1 MLLKEIIINSFT
13 PRVSY
18 GDIILW
24 CCHSNEISLAVL
36 LHGIIHFSTFYKIK
50 FGISL
55 EFWFWLVLFGVKRLL
70 NISFSFSIIKPCA
83 VPENIHTPPT
93 GYGFGPPPHILW
105 FQQAFTASPPPPQHP
120 IPQNSQWPSMGEV
133 RKFSRAKHYIGQ
145 TLKNQ
150 EIKNRDRWIIKL
162 ISQYL
167 HHLLHDL
174 LKLLLPAFLD
184 WHTDH

>member
-1 MLLKEIIINSFT
+1 MLFKEIIINSFT

-24 CCHSNEISLAVL
+24 CCRSNEISLAVL

-105 FQQAFTASPPPPQHP
+105 FQQAFTTPPPPHTP
-120 IPQNSQWPSMGEV
+120 FLRIPMTFHGEV
-133 RKFSRAKHYIGQ
+133 RKFSGATHYIGQ

-150 EIKNRDRWIIKL
+150 EINNRDRWIIKL
-162 ISQYL
+162 IPQYL